1 VGDYIVEM
9 EKVKEICFLEII
21 TFNSV
26 PIKKKNGFIL
36 SSNSVQFPG
45 SVEFPEGRIEF
56 SVVYEETI
64 SWITARYRRNDLIT
78 YLSCQFYSLHLDAL
92 IFTDSTETCE
102 YYVVFI
108 YSLRH
113 S

>member
-1 VGDYIVEM
+1 MEM

-21 TFNSV
+21 TFNSA
-26 PIKKKNGFIL
+26 PIKKNGFIL

-64 SWITARYRRNDLIT
+64 SWITARYRRNDLIRCEF
-78 YLSCQFYSLHLDAL
+78 LSVENCKE
-92 IFTDSTETCE
+92 IFADDFDYESKKNKPGKSSICRNKEPE
-102 YYVVFI
+102 PN
-108 YSLRH
+108 
-113 S
+113 